1 MRGGDGK
8 ITLRSVSED
17 QANAVGVSAMV
28 LMDTLDRSREGDQ
41 ESRIALTTQNAAK
54 GTKKMFFISSVIT
67 LNWRFLL

>member
-54 GTKKMFFISSVIT
+54 GT
-67 LNWRFLL
+67 N